1 MKAHRVVPWAVVVLM
16 LLTACGTS
24 GTAAGQLHKTGS
36 APEPVFFNWKSD
48 GVTPERGTIAGTLV
62 NGRRYTGHYYQ
73 VAENVPEQVYA
84 NAWSGAEPYW
94 PGWPIVSPR
103 ASAPKD
109 SSTFAAQ
116 YLGLVSASLTADD
129 RKSTMQCRFTIEVP
143 SAGLARGGSGEC
155 KLSDGTLIE
164 PVVLGQ

>member
-1 MKAHRVVPWAVVVLM
+1 MKAHCVISSTVVVLV

-36 APEPVFFNWKSD
+36 APEPVLFNWKSD

-94 PGWPIVSPR
+94 PDWPIVSQKPSTR
-103 ASAPKD
+103 KD
-109 SSTFAAQ
+109 WNTFAAQ
-116 YLGLVSASLTADD
+116 YMGQVIASLTSDD
-129 RKSTMQCRFTIEVP
+129 QKSTMRCRFTIEVP

-164 PVVLGQ
+164 PVVLGK

>member
-1 MKAHRVVPWAVVVLM
+1 MKAHFVVPSAVVVLV

-62 NGRRYTGHYYQ
+62 NGRRYTGYYHQ

-94 PGWPIVSPR
+94 PDWPIVRDRTSDR
-103 ASAPKD
+103 KAAN
-109 SSTFAAQ
+109 TFAAQ
-116 YLGLVSASLTADD
+116 YMGQVIASLTADD
-129 RKSTMQCRFTIEVP
+129 QKSTMRCRFTIEVP
-143 SAGLARGGSGEC
+143 SAGLARGGSGAC

-164 PVVLGQ
+164 PVVLGK